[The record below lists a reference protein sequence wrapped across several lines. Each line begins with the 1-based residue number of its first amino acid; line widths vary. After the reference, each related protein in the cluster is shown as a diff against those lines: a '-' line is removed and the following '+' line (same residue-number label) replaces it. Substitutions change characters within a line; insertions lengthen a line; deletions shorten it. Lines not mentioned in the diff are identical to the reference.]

1 MTERY
6 LIKLYIVKMS
16 TDSTCES
23 ATVINSFDLDFMFWE
38 SSNAGSFLPQCQV
51 MNSEIHFYFESDTF
65 LLKGWKQTKRQ
76 IDILFSQCYTD

>member
-38 SSNAGSFLPQCQV
+38 SSNAGSLFPAFC
-51 MNSEIHFYFESDTF
+51 YFGEKCN
-65 LLKGWKQTKRQ
+65 LQK
-76 IDILFSQCYTD
+76 